1 MPTSE
6 FASATFGY
14 FLESFEEMAP
24 CDTSGDILA
33 FVDPSSTGRRLL
45 RVGAEKRAE
54 DVGSGIGRVCKAGAL
69 EEVRGSA
76 EFPLRNQ

>member
-6 FASATFGY
+6 VATASFVC
-14 FLESFEEMAP
+14 FLESFDEVALRE
-24 CDTSGDILA
+24 TNGDVLA

-54 DVGSGIGRVCKAGAL
+54 DVGSGIGRVCNAGAL

-76 EFPLRNQ
+76 EFPLRNP

>member
-6 FASATFGY
+6 VASAAFGCY
-14 FLESFEEMAP
+14 LESFEEVALR
-24 CDTSGDILA
+24 DTSGDIFAL
-33 FVDPSSTGRRLL
+33 VDPGSTGRRLL

-54 DVGSGIGRVCKAGAL
+54 DVGSGFRGVCKPGAL

-76 EFPLRNQ
+76 EFPSRNQ